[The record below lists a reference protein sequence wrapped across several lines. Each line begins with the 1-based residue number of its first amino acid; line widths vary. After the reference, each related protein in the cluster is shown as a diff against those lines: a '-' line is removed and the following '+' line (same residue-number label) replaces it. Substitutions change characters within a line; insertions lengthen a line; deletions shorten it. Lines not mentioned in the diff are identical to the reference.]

1 MKNMSSL
8 ISAHNKKVLRP
19 SINTYGCNRVK
30 MSCPLN
36 NKCQMSRIV
45 YRADVSNNVD
55 TETKFYYGLTDTTL
69 RRDIITIKNLLDMK
83 DTVTIPNC
91 LNIFGSYM
99 SKEKNIKLSGVLF
112 ERLIVVLVLIF
123 ASYV

>member
-1 MKNMSSL
+1 MASQIQHS
-8 ISAHNKKVLRP
+8 
-19 SINTYGCNRVK
+19 
-30 MSCPLN
+30 
-36 NKCQMSRIV
+36 
-45 YRADVSNNVD
+45 
-55 TETKFYYGLTDTTL
+55 

-99 SKEKNIKLSGVLF
+99 RKEKNIKLSRVLL

>member
-1 MKNMSSL
+1 MSSI

-19 SINTYGCNRVK
+19 SINTYGCNCRVK
-30 MSCPLN
+30 TSCPLN
-36 NKCQMSRIV
+36 NKCQISRIV
-45 YRADVSNNVD
+45 YRADVSNNVGI
-55 TETKFYYGLTDTTL
+55 ETKFYYGLTDTTFKE
-69 RRDIITIKNLLDMK
+69 RYNNHKNLLDMK

-99 SKEKNIKLSGVLF
+99 RKEKNIKLSGVLL